1 MFLSLLDLLRQE
13 TGRLAPLAPEDA
25 PVVELIDQ
33 GDQLLLRARLQE
45 VDPKS
50 VKVQLSESALALGG
64 ARTVEER
71 TEGPDGRNFK
81 RSVSQF
87 YREMRLPC
95 RVAPHRAV
103 ARWEPGGLLL
113 VTLPKA

>member
-13 TGRLAPLAPEDA
+13 TGRLAPLAPQDA
-25 PVVELIDQ
+25 PLLDLTDQ
-33 GDQLLLRARLQE
+33 GDHLLLQARLQS

-50 VKVQLSESALALGG
+50 VQIQLSESALALGG
-64 ARTVEER
+64 TRTVQEE
-71 TEGPDGRNFK
+71 TEGPDFRHV
-81 RSVSQF
+81 RSAVSRF

-95 RVAPHRAV
+95 RINPHRAV
-103 ARWEPGGLLL
+103 ARWEPTGILL